1 MRKKLRLPM
10 WGAALVL
17 LAGAL
22 LFTAAALL
30 IQPGSISVRLHS
42 FAAQP
47 LLLVLNL
54 LPALLGSLFLWCLC
68 GNPFFAAA
76 GAGLIVDLLSY
87 VNLIKTGC
95 RNDPPRRTTPSICTR
110 SCWPGSSCLPPQWAC
125 SVSFSAVPN
134 HAGPSARRARRRSV
148 SLAYWQCPDS
158 TRTTRSMPVLPPA

>member
-1 MRKKLRLPM
+1 MRKKLRLPA

-22 LFTAAALL
+22 LFTATALL
-30 IQPGSISVRLHS
+30 IQPGSISVQLHS

-95 RNDPPRRTTPSICTR
+95 RNDP
-110 SCWPGSSCLPPQWAC
+110 L
-125 SVSFSAVPN
+125 VP
-134 HAGPSARRARRRSV
+134 ADL
-148 SLAYWQCPDS
+148 SLLREALIYC
-158 TRTTRSMPVLPPA
+158 

>member
-30 IQPGSISVRLHS
+30 VQPGSISVRLHS

-68 GNPFFAAA
+68 GNSFFAAA
-76 GAGLIVDLLSY
+76 
-87 VNLIKTGC
+87 
-95 RNDPPRRTTPSICTR
+95 
-110 SCWPGSSCLPPQWAC
+110 
-125 SVSFSAVPN
+125 
-134 HAGPSARRARRRSV
+134 ARA
-148 SLAYWQCPDS
+148 
-158 TRTTRSMPVLPPA
+158 

>member
-54 LPALLGSLFLWCLC
+54 LPALLGSLFSGAC
-68 GNPFFAAA
+68 A
-76 GAGLIVDLLSY
+76 GI
-87 VNLIKTGC
+87 
-95 RNDPPRRTTPSICTR
+95 PS
-110 SCWPGSSCLPPQWAC
+110 SP
-125 SVSFSAVPN
+125 
-134 HAGPSARRARRRSV
+134 RRAR
-148 SLAYWQCPDS
+148 A
-158 TRTTRSMPVLPPA
+158 